1 MSEDPWV
8 SIILATYNEKENIL
22 DLIHGLLEHIQ
33 SPLEIIVVDDD
44 SPDETWRIA
53 TTINDPRI
61 KVIRR
66 IATRGLASAINRGII
81 ESQGTIVCWM
91 DTDMCMPPSMLPEM
105 IKKLDEFDIVIGS
118 RYTAGGGDDRARI
131 RVWSSWLINRF
142 ASLILGYGI
151 KDYDSGFIAL
161 RRNVFNSV
169 SIIPTGY
176 GAYFIEFLF
185 TCRRKGLTVFEMPY
199 KFKDRAKGVSKSF
212 PNLLTFASTGLG
224 YIFRILNA
232 RIRKIE

>member
-1 MSEDPWV
+1 MSEDPRV

-33 SPLEIIVVDDD
+33 DPLEIIVVDDD

-53 TTINDPRI
+53 NTINDPRI

-91 DTDMCMPPSMLPEM
+91 DTDMCMPPSMLPAM

-118 RYTAGGGDDRARI
+118 RYTAGGEDDRARI

-142 ASLILGYGI
+142 ASFILGYGI

-185 TCRRKGLTVFEMPY
+185 TCRRKGLTVYEMPY

>member
-1 MSEDPWV
+1 
-8 SIILATYNEKENIL
+8 
-22 DLIHGLLEHIQ
+22 
-33 SPLEIIVVDDD
+33 
-44 SPDETWRIA
+44 
-53 TTINDPRI
+53 
-61 KVIRR
+61 
-66 IATRGLASAINRGII
+66 
-81 ESQGTIVCWM
+81 M
-91 DTDMCMPPSMLPEM
+91 DTDMCMPPSMLPAM

-118 RYTAGGGDDRARI
+118 RYTAGGEDDRARI

-185 TCRRKGLTVFEMPY
+185 TCRRKGLTVYEMPY